1 MTEPLDATDRKI
13 LRALQEDGSIS
24 TTDLAAKVGLSQAPC
39 WRRVKRLEDEGVIR
53 KRAALL
59 DREKVGLPVLIF
71 TTVKLA
77 THGARALKEFEDAIR
92 GFPEV
97 IECYKLMGAAD
108 HLLKIVVPSVEAY
121 EKFFREKLSQLP
133 AVREA
138 NSAIA
143 LAEIKCTT
151 ALPI

>member
-1 MTEPLDATDRKI
+1 MDVDATDRKI
-13 LRALQEDGSIS
+13 LRILQEDASIP
-24 TTDLAAKVGLSQAPC
+24 TTDLAARVGLSQAPC
-39 WRRVKRLEDEGVIR
+39 WRRVRRLEDGGVIR
-53 KRAALL
+53 KRAAIL
-59 DREKVGLPVLIF
+59 DRESVGLPVLIF
-71 TTVKLA
+71 TTVRLA
-77 THGARALKEFEDAIR
+77 THAARTLQEFEDAIR

-97 IECYKLMGAAD
+97 IECHKLMGAAD

-143 LAEIKCTT
+143 LSEVKSTT

>member
-1 MTEPLDATDRKI
+1 MARSRRPISPPRSASRRR
-13 LRALQEDGSIS
+13 RAGGASSDSR
-24 TTDLAAKVGLSQAPC
+24 TTASSA
-39 WRRVKRLEDEGVIR
+39 

-59 DREKVGLPVLIF
+59 DRESVGLPVLIF
-71 TTVKLA
+71 TTVRLA
-77 THGARALKEFEDAIR
+77 THGARALQEFEDAIR

-108 HLLKIVVPSVEAY
+108 HVLKIVAPSVEAY
-121 EKFFREKLSQLP
+121 EKFFRERLSQLP
-133 AVREA
+133 ALREA

-143 LAEIKCTT
+143 LSEVKCTT